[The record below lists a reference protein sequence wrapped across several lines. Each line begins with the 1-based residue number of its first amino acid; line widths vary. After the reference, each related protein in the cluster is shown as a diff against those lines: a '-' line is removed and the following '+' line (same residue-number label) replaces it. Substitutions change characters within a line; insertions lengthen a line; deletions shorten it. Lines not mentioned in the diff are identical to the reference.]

1 MSGCRSANLEPA
13 VNTAVPPRPH
23 VMVSHGQ
30 PLLAAG
36 LLGAL
41 GRRADMA
48 VHDSEHVGLDQ
59 RIDVIITDY
68 HAGLR
73 WAEQARSRRLP
84 RHLAQARVLVLAH
97 SDREE
102 EVRTALAGGVDG
114 YLLIDSPIDEVAEGV
129 CTLARGARFFS
140 MSVAQRLAYILTRE
154 ALTAR
159 EAEVLELLA
168 RGECNKSI
176 ARELQIAV
184 GTVKAHVKAI
194 MGKLDATSRTHAAN
208 IAATRGLVREPR
220 SADGATSLSSPHVT
234 SPAEPSRS
242 FAL

>member
-1 MSGCRSANLEPA
+1 
-13 VNTAVPPRPH
+13 
-23 VMVSHGQ
+23 MVSHAQ

-36 LLGAL
+36 LLVAL
-41 GRRADMA
+41 GRRADME
-48 VHDSEHVGLDQ
+48 VLDSAHVGPDQ
-59 RIDVIITDY
+59 SIDVIITDY
-68 HAGLR
+68 DAGLR
-73 WAEQARSRRLP
+73 WGAQARSRRLP

-102 EVRTALAGGVDG
+102 EVRTALASGVDG
-114 YLLIDSPIDEVAEGV
+114 YLLIDSLIDEVAEGV
-129 CTLARGARFFS
+129 FTLSRGARFFS
-140 MSVAQRLAYILTRE
+140 MSVAHRLAYILTRE
-154 ALTAR
+154 ALTTR
-159 EAEVLELLA
+159 EAEVLGLLA
-168 RGECNKSI
+168 RGECNKAI

-220 SADGATSLSSPHVT
+220 GADAAVSLSSPH
-234 SPAEPSRS
+234 SIQRAQRSRS